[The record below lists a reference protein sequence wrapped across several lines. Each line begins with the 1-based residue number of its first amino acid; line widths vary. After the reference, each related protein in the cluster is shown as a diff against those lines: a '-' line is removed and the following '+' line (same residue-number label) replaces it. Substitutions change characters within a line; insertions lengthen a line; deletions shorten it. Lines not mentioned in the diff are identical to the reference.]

1 MEYDITAKVLIEKSH
16 REILQHFLGLSV
28 LESTLLKPL
37 PQQTATL
44 RSSDFPLL
52 VTDARGQRSLVVLE
66 VQSEWEWEV
75 PFRLLEYRCRH
86 ILRER
91 LAEALSCV
99 LLLRPSRVATDLLED
114 AEVRYHFRL
123 VRVYELDAAPV
134 VQTPIVNLLPFVP
147 VMRGGVELT
156 DAAERLVY
164 ESPLPRSDKADM
176 LTGMALLAGL
186 VSKELT
192 QHLISRRRDLM
203 IQSAAYEIIKEI
215 EGREGEA
222 RGEARGEVR
231 GEAKGLSEA
240 ILDALVI
247 RLNPTITIYR
257 QFEKRVLTL
266 TDPERL
272 RGLHRAAILANDVAE
287 FERALAN

>member
-52 VTDARGQRSLVVLE
+52 VTDERGQHSLVVLE

-91 LAEALSCV
+91 LTDALSCV
-99 LLLRPSRVATDLLED
+99 LLLRPSRAATDLLED
-114 AEVRYHFRL
+114 AEVRYRYRL

-134 VQTPIVNLLPFVP
+134 VQAPIVNLLPFVP

-156 DAAERLVY
+156 DTAERLVY
-164 ESPLPRSDKADM
+164 ESPLPRSEKADM

-192 QHLISRRRDLM
+192 QHLILRRRDLM
-203 IQSAAYEIIKEI
+203 IQSAAYDIIKEI
-215 EGREGEA
+215 ERVEGRQEGRKE
-222 RGEARGEVR
+222 
-231 GEAKGLSEA
+231 GEAKGLAEA
-240 ILDALVI
+240 VLDALVI
-247 RLNPTITIYR
+247 RLDPTIASYR
-257 QFEKRVLTL
+257 QLEKRVLTL

-272 RGLHRAAILANDVAE
+272 RGLLRAAILANDVAE
-287 FERALAN
+287 FEQALAG

>member
-16 REILQHFLGLSV
+16 REVLQHFLGLSV
-28 LESTLLKPL
+28 VESTLLQPL

-66 VQSEWEWEV
+66 VQSEWEWDV

-86 ILRER
+86 ILHER
-91 LAEALSCV
+91 LTDALSCV
-99 LLLRPSRVATDLLED
+99 LLLRPARAATDLLED
-114 AEVRYHFRL
+114 AEVRYRYRL

-134 VQTPIVNLLPFVP
+134 VATPIVNLLPFVP
-147 VMRGGVELT
+147 VMRGGVELADT
-156 DAAERLVY
+156 AERLVY

-192 QHLISRRRDLM
+192 QHLILRRRDLM

-215 EGREGEA
+215 ERKEGEA
-222 RGEARGEVR
+222 YGEVK
-231 GEAKGLSEA
+231 GEAKGLAEA
-240 ILDALVI
+240 VLDALVI
-247 RLNPTITIYR
+247 RFNPTIASYR
-257 QFEKRVLTL
+257 QLEKRVLTL

-287 FERALAN
+287 FERALAG

>member
-1 MEYDITAKVLIEKSH
+1 MEYDITAKVLIEQSH
-16 REILQHFLGLSV
+16 REILQYFLGLPV
-28 LESTLLKPL
+28 VDSTLLQPL

-52 VTDARGQRSLVVLE
+52 VTDERGQRSLVVLE

-86 ILRER
+86 ILHER
-91 LAEALSCV
+91 LTDALSCV

-114 AEVRYHFRL
+114 AEVRYRYRL

-134 VQTPIVNLLPFVP
+134 VAAPIVNLLPFVP

-156 DAAERLVY
+156 DTAERLVY
-164 ESPLPRSDKADM
+164 ESPLPRSEKADM

-192 QHLISRRRDLM
+192 QHLILRRRDLM

-215 EGREGEA
+215 ERVEGRQEGRKE
-222 RGEARGEVR
+222 
-231 GEAKGLSEA
+231 GEAKGLAEA
-240 ILDALVI
+240 VLDALVI
-247 RLNPTITIYR
+247 RLDPTIASYR
-257 QFEKRVLTL
+257 QLEKRVLTL

-272 RGLHRAAILANDVAE
+272 RGLLRAAILANDVAE
-287 FERALAN
+287 FEQALAG

>member
-16 REILQHFLGLSV
+16 REILQHFLGLPV
-28 LESTLLKPL
+28 VESTLLEPL

-52 VTDARGQRSLVVLE
+52 ATDARGQRSLVVLE
-66 VQSEWEWEV
+66 VQSAWEWEV

-86 ILRER
+86 ILHER
-91 LAEALSCV
+91 LTDALSCV
-99 LLLRPSRVATDLLED
+99 LLLRPSRVASDLLED
-114 AEVRYHFRL
+114 AEVRYRYRL

-134 VQTPIVNLLPFVP
+134 VQTPIVNLLAFVP

-156 DAAERLVY
+156 DTAERLVY
-164 ESPLPRSDKADM
+164 ESPLPSSEKADM
-176 LTGMALLAGL
+176 LTGMAFLAGL

-192 QHLISRRRDLM
+192 QHLILRRRDLM

-222 RGEARGEVR
+222 RGEVRGEV
-231 GEAKGLSEA
+231 KGLAEA
-240 ILDALVI
+240 TLETLAI
-247 RLNPTITIYR
+247 RFNPTIAAYR
-257 QFEKRVLTL
+257 QLEQHLLKLTE
-266 TDPERL
+266 PERL
-272 RGLHRAAILANDVAE
+272 RALLRVALRASDVAE
-287 FERALAN
+287 FERALAG

>member
-16 REILQHFLGLSV
+16 REVLQHFLGLSV
-28 LESTLLKPL
+28 MESTLLKPL

-52 VTDARGQRSLVVLE
+52 TTDAHGQRRLVLLE
-66 VQSEWEWEV
+66 VQSDWAWEV

-86 ILRER
+86 ILHER
-91 LAEALSCV
+91 LTDALSCV

-134 VQTPIVNLLPFVP
+134 VATPIVNLLPFVP
-147 VMRGGVELT
+147 VMRGGIELT
-156 DAAERLVY
+156 DTAERLVY

-192 QHLISRRRDLM
+192 QHLILRRRDLM

-215 EGREGEA
+215 EGKEGEA
-222 RGEARGEVR
+222 RGEVK
-231 GEAKGLSEA
+231 GEAKGLAEA
-240 ILDALVI
+240 TLETLAI
-247 RLNPTITIYR
+247 RLNPTIATYR
-257 QFEKRVLTL
+257 QLEQQLFKLTE
-266 TDPERL
+266 PERL
-272 RGLHRAAILANDVAE
+272 RQLLRAALRAADVAE

>member
-86 ILRER
+86 ILHER
-91 LAEALSCV
+91 LTDALSCV
-99 LLLRPSRVATDLLED
+99 LLLRPSHVATDLLED
-114 AEVRYHFRL
+114 AEVRYRYRL
-123 VRVYELDAAPV
+123 VRVYELDPAPV
-134 VQTPIVNLLPFVP
+134 VQTPIVHLLPFVP
-147 VMRGGVELT
+147 VMRGGIELT
-156 DAAERLVY
+156 DTAERLVY
-164 ESPLPRSDKADM
+164 ESPLPHSDKADM

-192 QHLISRRRDLM
+192 QHLILRRRDLM
-203 IQSAAYEIIKEI
+203 IRSAAYEIIKEI
-215 EGREGEA
+215 EGMTDEA
-222 RGEARGEVR
+222 RGEARGEIR
-231 GEAKGLSEA
+231 GEAKGLAEA
-240 ILDALVI
+240 TLETLAI
-247 RLNPTITIYR
+247 RLNPTIAAYR
-257 QFEKRVLTL
+257 QLEQQLLKLTE
-266 TDPERL
+266 PERL
-272 RGLHRAAILANDVAE
+272 RGLLRAALRANDVAE
-287 FERALAN
+287 FEQALAG

>member
-16 REILQHFLGLSV
+16 REILQHFLGLPV
-28 LESTLLKPL
+28 VESTLLKSL

-52 VTDARGQRSLVVLE
+52 ATDERGQRRLVLLE
-66 VQSEWEWEV
+66 VQSDWEWEV

-86 ILRER
+86 ILHER
-91 LAEALSCV
+91 LTDALSCV

-114 AEVRYHFRL
+114 AEVRYRYRL

-147 VMRGGVELT
+147 VMRGGIELT
-156 DAAERLVY
+156 ETAERLVY

-176 LTGMALLAGL
+176 LTGMAFLAGL
-186 VSKELT
+186 VSKDLT
-192 QHLISRRRDLM
+192 SHLVLRRRDLM

-215 EGREGEA
+215 ERKEGWQEGRVE
-222 RGEARGEVR
+222 
-231 GEAKGLSEA
+231 GEAKGLAEA
-240 ILDALVI
+240 VLDALVI
-247 RLNPTITIYR
+247 RLNPTIASYR
-257 QFEKRVLTL
+257 QLEKRVLAL
-266 TDPERL
+266 TEPERL

-287 FERALAN
+287 FERALAE

>member
-1 MEYDITAKVLIEKSH
+1 M
-16 REILQHFLGLSV
+16 
-28 LESTLLKPL
+28 

-52 VTDARGQRSLVVLE
+52 ATDARGQRSLVVLE
-66 VQSEWEWEV
+66 VQSDWAWEV

-91 LAEALSCV
+91 LTDALSCV

-114 AEVRYHFRL
+114 AEVRYRYRL

-156 DAAERLVY
+156 DTAERLVY

-176 LTGMALLAGL
+176 LTGMAFLAGL

-192 QHLISRRRDLM
+192 QHLILRRRDLM
-203 IQSAAYEIIKEI
+203 IRSAAYEIIKDI
-215 EGREGEA
+215 ERKEGEA
-222 RGEARGEVR
+222 YGEVK
-231 GEAKGLSEA
+231 GEAKGLAEA
-240 ILDALVI
+240 VLDALVI
-247 RLNPTITIYR
+247 RLNPTIASYR
-257 QFEKRVLTL
+257 QLEKRVLAL

-287 FERALAN
+287 FEQALAG

>member
-1 MEYDITAKVLIEKSH
+1 MEYDITAKVLIERSH
-16 REILQHFLGLSV
+16 REILQHFLGLPV
-28 LESTLLKPL
+28 VESTLLEPL

-52 VTDARGQRSLVVLE
+52 ATDAGGQRSLVVLE
-66 VQSEWEWEV
+66 VQSDWEWEV

-91 LAEALSCV
+91 LTDALSCV
-99 LLLRPSRVATDLLED
+99 LLLRPSRVASDLLED
-114 AEVRYHFRL
+114 AEVRYRYRL

-134 VQTPIVNLLPFVP
+134 VQTPIVNLLAFVP

-156 DAAERLVY
+156 DTAERLVY
-164 ESPLPRSDKADM
+164 ESPLPSSEKADM
-176 LTGMALLAGL
+176 LTGMAFLAGL

-192 QHLISRRRDLM
+192 QHLILRRRDLM

-222 RGEARGEVR
+222 RGEVRGEV
-231 GEAKGLSEA
+231 KGLAEA
-240 ILDALVI
+240 TLETLAI
-247 RLNPTITIYR
+247 RFNPTIAAYR
-257 QFEKRVLTL
+257 QLEQHLLKLTE
-266 TDPERL
+266 PERL
-272 RGLHRAAILANDVAE
+272 RALLRVALRASDVAE
-287 FERALAN
+287 FERALAG